1 MVVCMSMAVNAVL
14 KYPKKSHRK
23 TVRIPKPSQSLAEF
37 FGVMLGDGGINNLWQ
52 ANITMNSIEDAEYS
66 LYVKKLIED
75 LFGISPTVRK
85 RKGRNA
91 VVISAAS
98 TTLVDFLVEK
108 GLPRGNK
115 LEKGVCIPDWILKK
129 RSYRVACIR
138 GLMDTDGCLFI
149 HSHRTG
155 GKKYENIGLCF
166 TSYSPKMLGQVA
178 WVFEEF
184 GIMPHIGSQGRSI
197 YLYRADAVAKYL
209 KVFDTSNRRISS
221 LYEKWKSTHG
231 GVG

>member
-1 MVVCMSMAVNAVL
+1 MPTDTSL

-23 TVRIPKPSQSLAEF
+23 TVRIPRPSSSLAEF
-37 FGVMLGDGGINNLWQ
+37 FGIMLGDGGINNLWQ

-66 LYVKKLIED
+66 LYVQKLIQD
-75 LFGISPTVRK
+75 LFGISSPIRK

-98 TTLVDFLVEK
+98 TTLVNFLVEK

-115 LEKGVCIPDWILKK
+115 LAQGVCIPDWILEKC
-129 RSYRVACIR
+129 SYRVACVR

-149 HSHRTG
+149 HSHKMG

-178 WVFEEF
+178 GVFEEF
-184 GIMPHIGSQGRSI
+184 GIIPHIGSQGRSI

-209 KVFDTSNRRISS
+209 KVFGTSNRRISA
-221 LYEKWKSTHG
+221 LYEKWGETHG

>member
-1 MVVCMSMAVNAVL
+1 MRSDTPL

-23 TVRIPKPSQSLAEF
+23 TVRIPRPSQSLAEF
-37 FGVMLGDGGINNLWQ
+37 FGIMLGDGGINNLWQ
-52 ANITMNSIEDAEYS
+52 ANITMNSVEDAEYA
-66 LYVKKLIED
+66 LYVQKLIEN
-75 LFGISPTVRK
+75 LFGILPPVRK

-115 LEKGVCIPDWILKK
+115 LKNGVCIPDWVLEKC
-129 RSYRVACIR
+129 SYRVACVR

-155 GKKYENIGLCF
+155 GKRYENIGLCF

-178 WVFEEF
+178 GVFEEF

-209 KVFDTSNRRISS
+209 KVFSTSI
-221 LYEKWKSTHG
+221 
-231 GVG
+231 